1 MRIVVAVVAP
11 DHVRVLCCPMLGTQG
26 EESDSITRLVNEHT
40 MEVIDQ
46 ARMYLD
52 LELQLTSIRVLP
64 NVTALAEE

>member
-1 MRIVVAVVAP
+1 
-11 DHVRVLCCPMLGTQG
+11 
-26 EESDSITRLVNEHT
+26 

>member
-1 MRIVVAVVAP
+1 
-11 DHVRVLCCPMLGTQG
+11 MLGTQG